1 MVVSDRT
8 TLFVRRL
15 AVAPAARG
23 AIWESPVPY
32 IDQDG
37 LRMCR
42 GKPLFRVDATNK
54 GDARVQKRT
63 RGVAAQARVSSRR
76 ASIGQTTA

>member
-54 GDARVQKRT
+54 GDARV
-63 RGVAAQARVSSRR
+63 AAQARVSSRR